1 MRTQRQHRIRKAICL
16 TYQKEPHCFINGSGR
31 ETLRYY
37 VVETVPTM
45 SGVSANEM
53 RRELEAMVAE
63 GRACSGHNA
72 SGCTTFWLHYVPISD
87 VRRVEPSPPVGV
99 SSSDSWV
106 VRAIY
111 DEAHR
116 FFRCHNMPAA
126 RLHLSPAAYRE
137 LLAFMREQKWHRDPN
152 AKGPLRVNGLEVSLD
167 AFKDREGVVWAVS

>member
-1 MRTQRQHRIRKAICL
+1 MRTQRQHRIRKALCL
-16 TYQKEPHCFINGSGR
+16 TFQKEGHCFIKGSSR
-31 ETLRYY
+31 ETLRGY
-37 VVETVPTM
+37 VVETVPAM

-63 GRACSGHNA
+63 GKAASWHNY
-72 SGCTTFWLHYVPISD
+72 SGCTAFWLYYVPLP
-87 VRRVEPSPPVGV
+87 RARHAKQAPPVGV

-111 DEAHR
+111 DEAR
-116 FFRCHNMPAA
+116 KFLRCHNTPAV

-137 LLAFMREQKWHRDPN
+137 LLVFMQGQKWYRDPN

-167 AFKDREGVVWAVS
+167 AFKDQEGVVWALG